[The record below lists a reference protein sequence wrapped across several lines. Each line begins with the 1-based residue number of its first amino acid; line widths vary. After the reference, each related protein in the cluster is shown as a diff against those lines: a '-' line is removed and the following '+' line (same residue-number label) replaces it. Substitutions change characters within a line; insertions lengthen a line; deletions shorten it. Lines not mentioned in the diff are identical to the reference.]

1 MRNSF
6 VSDLEEYV
14 IPRSGMNNDR
24 FLEHE
29 NWDFKRKV
37 IDLEIKLGKVETES
51 NEERLKNSDK
61 FGAGKE
67 DILKLKHLTETLI
80 RENEHLRTENQT
92 LSKVNMIFFSG
103 ELGKIDKSANFSY
116 FKVALRIDY
125 PFI

>member
-6 VSDLEEYV
+6 VSDLEESI

-29 NWDFKRKV
+29 NWDLKRKV
-37 IDLEIKLGKVETES
+37 IDLERQLGKVETEL

-103 ELGKIDKSANFSY
+103 GLGTIDKTN
-116 FKVALRIDY
+116 
-125 PFI
+125 